1 MAWLP
6 WLLVPSIVLL
16 AAVAVRARLREGHQ
30 AGLLGAYRGAAENPW
45 FSIDPE
51 TRAYYQERFEQIKQ
65 ILGLPSSFGFLVD
78 PDGSCPRGHAQAVS
92 WLSIQIARQAGL
104 SGAEIEEIR
113 LARLLHDIGK
123 MHVPWHVLNKPALL
137 TPEEFEVMKSHSA
150 CGEEML
156 RPFGMR
162 TVERIVRH
170 HHERYD
176 GKGYPDGLTEERI
189 PVGARIVALAEA
201 FDDMVSDQPY
211 KSARTF
217 EEALNEIRRC
227 SGTQFDPKI
236 AEAFLHSL
244 GCWGDTRQ
252 CPTMEEGIPAHQ
264 IAG

>member
-1 MAWLP
+1 MIWLAWL
-6 WLLVPSIVLL
+6 LAPSVVLL
-16 AAVAVRARLREGHQ
+16 AAVVVRARLREGHQ
-30 AGLLGAYRGAAENPW
+30 AGQTGAYRGAAGDPW

-51 TRAYYQERFEQIKQ
+51 THDYYQERFEQMKQ

-78 PDGSCPRGHAQAVS
+78 PDGSYPRGHAQAVS

-113 LARLLHDIGK
+113 LAGLLHDIGK
-123 MHVPWHVLNKPALL
+123 MNVPWHVLNKPALL
-137 TPEEFEVMKSHSA
+137 TPEEFEVMKSHAA

-162 TVERIVRH
+162 NVERIVRH

-176 GKGYPDGLTEERI
+176 GKGYPDGLAGERI
-189 PVGARIVALAEA
+189 PVGPRIVAVAEA

-217 EEALNEIRRC
+217 EAALDEIRRC
-227 SGTQFDPKI
+227 SGSQFDPKI
-236 AEAFLHSL
+236 VEAFLRSL
-244 GCWGDTRQ
+244 RSWGDPRR
-252 CPTMEEGIPAHQ
+252 CPTMEEGIPTHQ
-264 IAG
+264 VAG